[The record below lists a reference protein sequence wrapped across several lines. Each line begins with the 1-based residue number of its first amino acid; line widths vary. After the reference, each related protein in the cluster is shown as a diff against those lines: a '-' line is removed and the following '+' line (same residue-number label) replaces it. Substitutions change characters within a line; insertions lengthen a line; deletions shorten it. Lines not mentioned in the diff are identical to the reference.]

1 MRDFGACPS
10 STQLAPDDVSNFLF
24 IALMSEFKSKV
35 IEALNLIINAELVE
49 GHNGIYEII

>member
-1 MRDFGACPS
+1 MG
-10 STQLAPDDVSNFLF
+10 
-24 IALMSEFKSKV
+24 EFKSKV